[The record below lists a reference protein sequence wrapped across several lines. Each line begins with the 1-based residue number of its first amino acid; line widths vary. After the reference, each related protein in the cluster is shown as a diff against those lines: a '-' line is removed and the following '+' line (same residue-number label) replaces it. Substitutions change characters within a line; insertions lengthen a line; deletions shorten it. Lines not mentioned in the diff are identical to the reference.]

1 MQLIPTLQ
9 VATCEIHGIGSE
21 EGSLWL
27 TRRTSKRAG
36 GSGGGGGANA
46 GSRGA
51 AAPVEVGAI
60 AAVVD
65 AAMGEAAASTIA
77 ALAAEIIDDDCGR
90 SLATLEAFLARFRRA
105 AANEEED
112 LSWQVMVGEGGVE
125 AAGEGRLIDDKGEEA
140 RDVTLLVF
148 AMLATPTAA
157 AAAAPTGIPVKHS
170 EK

>member
-1 MQLIPTLQ
+1 MQW
-9 VATCEIHGIGSE
+9 ATCEIHGIGSE

-36 GSGGGGGANA
+36 GSGIGGANA

-51 AAPVEVGAI
+51 VA
-60 AAVVD
+60 AAVE
-65 AAMGEAAASTIA
+65 AAMGEAASATMA
-77 ALAAEIIDDDCGR
+77 ALAAEIIGDAGGR
-90 SLATLEAFLARFRRA
+90 SFATLEAFLARFLRA

-112 LSWQVMVGEGGVE
+112 LSWQVVGAGEGGVE

-148 AMLATPTAA
+148 AMLVTPP
-157 AAAAPTGIPVKHS
+157 APTGIPATQCS
-170 EK
+170 